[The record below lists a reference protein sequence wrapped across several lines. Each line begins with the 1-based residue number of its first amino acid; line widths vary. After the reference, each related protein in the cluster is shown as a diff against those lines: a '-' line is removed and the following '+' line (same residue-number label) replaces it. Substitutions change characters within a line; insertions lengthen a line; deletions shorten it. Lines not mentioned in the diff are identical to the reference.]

1 MGLINE
7 VNNVSQEIKAANT
20 EKERREAE
28 RIKKQYEA
36 KEINAIKTQTINFL
50 KAEFDQYFKQYGS
63 SYETE
68 FLSIDRK
75 NEILE
80 NCKKYILHAY
90 NDPKFPLKAYYKDV
104 EFNIL
109 IDTFNKNYY
118 KILKEQKTI
127 YINNEKYLAHKAQEE
142 AEQIQTK
149 QTKQTK
155 KIDIWKILE
164 TTINIIIKIILVI
177 IGIVFGLLGC
187 AIKSVK

>member
-7 VNNVSQEIKAANT
+7 INNVSQEIKVANT

-36 KEINAIKTQTINFL
+36 KEINAIKTQTIDFL

-80 NCKKYILHAY
+80 NCKKYILKPINSIY
-90 NDPKFPLKAYYKDV
+90 NITCYKV
-104 EFNIL
+104 EDTNIL

-127 YINNEKYLAHKAQEE
+127 YSNNEKYLAHKAQEV
-142 AEQIQTK
+142 AEQIKTNQTK
-149 QTKQTK
+149 QTI